1 MSVSVRL
8 SPFGNT
14 QQFFDPKGNVLA
26 GGTLS
31 TYLAG
36 TTTPA
41 TTYSDNGGVNTNG
54 PVLTLGSDGRF
65 AGAIWLQTGQAY
77 KFVLADTHGVVLG
90 TYNNIIGINDIQQG
104 VSIPSG
110 SVMIFQQPAA
120 SVGWTR
126 ISTFDDSVL
135 RVVGSVPPASGGANG
150 LSIVLG
156 ASPIPI
162 GNHSITLAE
171 LPSHQHT
178 MSFNSGTG
186 GNTSQVALFQA
197 ATPNNPQSFT
207 TNNNGGGLFHSHNM
221 NAPNVKYV
229 DVILCSKN

>member
-26 GGTLS
+26 GGILS

-41 TTYSDNGGVNTNG
+41 ITYSDNGGINTNG
-54 PVLTLGSDGRF
+54 SILTLGSDGRF

-110 SVMIFQQPAA
+110 SVMIFQQPNA

-126 ISTFDDSVL
+126 ISTFDDAAI
-135 RVVGSVPPASGGANG
+135 RVVGTNTPSSGGAQG
-150 LSIVLG
+150 YSASMIPTIAAGVRALALS
-156 ASPIPI
+156 
-162 GNHSITLAE
+162 E
-171 LPSHQHT
+171 LPSHLHT
-178 MSFNSGTG
+178 ISFNSGG
-186 GNTSQVALFQA
+186 GGVTSQIELFQA
-197 ATPNNPQSFT
+197 ATPNINQNFT
-207 TNNNGGGLFHSHNM
+207 TTPQGGGQSHGHNITL
-221 NAPNVKYV
+221 NVKYV